1 MQIKRSLMLQT
12 GLLGVALFLG
22 ATASAQIT
30 PQRRDLL
37 KGLRTAVQNMSPSQR
52 AALPSGMRTVLAYAA
67 ALDAGLI
74 SPTPSQTPSSQGTLL
89 PSSQPPIP
97 VTTLFGPGGTIRVSS
112 PALDFNGSVLAGF
125 SENTTSSAR
134 CGNSVVVGFEDTG
147 ALLATFGA
155 SINGVASSADGGN
168 TFIHSLLN
176 IGTDPT
182 NILFGEPAV
191 ACSSP
196 KVFYYASV
204 LESGIYGNGN
214 ALISISLSTSV
225 DGGRSWGPPIPA
237 ISANPC
243 CEGFGR
249 PWLAVDPSNPLNMY
263 ISFTDGLFVSK
274 IQVISSHDG
283 GKNWSAPVPLEQTGN
298 ICGPNSFPKFAAVD
312 GAKVNVGPGGEV
324 YVAWEFILPQPCD
337 TFNEPYP
344 PREIHFAR
352 SLDHGATFTAPNKL
366 AEVTG
371 NGDAFLAS
379 FSTAVD
385 IMEGGFFANEYP
397 QLAVDRTNGP
407 SRGTLYITWS
417 DGKNNVRPDPLTF
430 SGVYAYP
437 DIVFAKSTD
446 KGLTFTAPVS
456 VSPQPAGFTGPGRD
470 QFFPGIAVDPLGR
483 VAICYYDRRN
493 DSTNMSIDRYCS
505 VSLNHGAGWLDLRAS
520 SPSWLPNEADAF
532 TFFRSGVMGEYDAL
546 TSDFLQL
553 NPGFFGAFMIE
564 EDGNPNIVARKF

>member
-1 MQIKRSLMLQT
+1 MQIKRSLMFKT
-12 GLLGVALFLG
+12 GFLGVALFLG

-30 PQRRDLL
+30 PQRRELL
-37 KGLRTAVQNMSPSQR
+37 KGLRTAVQNMSQSQR

-67 ALDAGLI
+67 ALEAGFI
-74 SPTPSQTPSSQGTLL
+74 SPTPSQTASSQPLFPSSQT
-89 PSSQPPIP
+89 PIP
-97 VTTLFGPGGTIRVSS
+97 VTGLFGPGGTIRVSN

-147 ALLATFGA
+147 ALVATFGA

-182 NILFGEPAV
+182 NILFGEPAI

-204 LESGIYGNGN
+204 LESGRFPN

-237 ISANPC
+237 ISANLC
-243 CEGFGR
+243 CEGFGQ
-249 PWLAVDPSNPLNMY
+249 PSLAVDPSNPLNMY

-324 YVAWEFILPQPCD
+324 YVAWE
-337 TFNEPYP
+337 
-344 PREIHFAR
+344 
-352 SLDHGATFTAPNKL
+352 
-366 AEVTG
+366 
-371 NGDAFLAS
+371 
-379 FSTAVD
+379 
-385 IMEGGFFANEYP
+385 
-397 QLAVDRTNGP
+397 
-407 SRGTLYITWS
+407 
-417 DGKNNVRPDPLTF
+417 
-430 SGVYAYP
+430 
-437 DIVFAKSTD
+437 
-446 KGLTFTAPVS
+446 
-456 VSPQPAGFTGPGRD
+456 
-470 QFFPGIAVDPLGR
+470 
-483 VAICYYDRRN
+483 
-493 DSTNMSIDRYCS
+493 
-505 VSLNHGAGWLDLRAS
+505 
-520 SPSWLPNEADAF
+520 
-532 TFFRSGVMGEYDAL
+532 
-546 TSDFLQL
+546 
-553 NPGFFGAFMIE
+553 
-564 EDGNPNIVARKF
+564 